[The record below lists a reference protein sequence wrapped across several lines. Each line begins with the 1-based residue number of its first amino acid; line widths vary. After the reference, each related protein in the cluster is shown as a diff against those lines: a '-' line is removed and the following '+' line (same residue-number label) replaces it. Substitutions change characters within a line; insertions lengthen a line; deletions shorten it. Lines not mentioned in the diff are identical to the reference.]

1 MPFEYGFKEKIKLVK
16 LKGGKPKI
24 VRVKREKQLIN
35 LGGKVQPI
43 NKGNKKGV
51 KEEEVPDA
59 VETSVPVF
67 EEKKEVA
74 KVSLDEIM
82 NSSVK
87 SEVKQETMSF

>member
-1 MPFEYGFKEKIKLVK
+1 M
-16 LKGGKPKI
+16 
-24 VRVKREKQLIN
+24 
-35 LGGKVQPI
+35 

-51 KEEEVPDA
+51 KEEEVPVA